1 MVLGGN
7 YIALGASNNQVD
19 LAKIRHYGLW
29 MFLLLNIAIFLRLSY
44 SLWNTRTST
53 APFIDLS
60 VTNFEQHL
68 QPMDFANASAVFNEV
83 YDVLRQKNADINPI
97 SVSFIPAY
105 IPEGTL
111 LYHSNH
117 RGQPPKSVEWVAM
130 DYEFSYNFA
139 HLSRNRPRKGH
150 GPGGPGGPGGPPPNF
165 KPPGGKSPSHGDHP
179 PNFDG
184 PSSLFTFQV
193 TKPLDKVIV
202 FGGASASKSLTGEMD
217 TQFVLSQVAD
227 YDDFDERIAADK
239 ICAWGKK
246 HGGLDGYVRL
256 EVGFEMVICDFEEK
270 MVPISNVSL
279 ANATEFIDFPPE
291 KFAALDKREDLN
303 AERSAVIDVVDAMS
317 GFEHYL
323 AGARAY
329 DGDKR
334 ILLDFSKFVT
344 PLNRTFIHPDPYL
357 RRIHNIS
364 SELKTELVN
373 SVEEM
378 LSTANDPYGSTN
390 WQVVTDYIVD
400 KFAPML
406 VNINSSFALYGQ
418 HENYQ
423 TLGTNLTA
431 YTYNFIRRYLS
442 EPDHELLPKHRA
454 MAIWDYSHPYQPLK
468 STADFFVWNAITIV
482 QSKIVDTLYDCF
494 TLSKTLLSPLT
505 GTTLPED
512 IDDQILKVKSEL
524 SGLLE
529 SLHWAYYYR
538 CSQSCNFDELCFVPT
553 WGPSPLGFSNAN
565 STGLY
570 DDGTGRVRIEKE
582 LRCINY
588 DLLLHN
594 KRG

>member
-44 SLWNTRTST
+44 SLWNIRTST
-53 APFIDLS
+53 APFIDLN

-68 QPMDFANASAVFNEV
+68 QPMNFANASAVFNEV

-378 LSTANDPYGSTN
+378 LSTPNDPYGSTN

-400 KFAPML
+400 KFAPIL

>member
-7 YIALGASNNQVD
+7 YIALETSKNQVD
-19 LAKIRHYGLW
+19 LSKVRHYGLW
-29 MFLLLNIAIFLRLSY
+29 AFLLLNIAVFLRLSY
-44 SLWNTRTST
+44 SLWNIKTPI
-53 APFIDLS
+53 APFIELN
-60 VTNFEQHL
+60 VTNFEQYL

-83 YDVLRQKNADINPI
+83 YDVLKQKNADINPI

-117 RGQPPKSVEWVAM
+117 RGQPPKTVEWVAM

-139 HLSRNRPRKGH
+139 HLSRNRPRKGQ
-150 GPGGPGGPGGPPPNF
+150 GPGGPGGPPNF
-165 KPPGGKSPSHGDHP
+165 KPPGGKRPSHGDHP

-202 FGGASASKSLTGEMD
+202 FGGASAAKSLTGEMD

-239 ICAWGKK
+239 ICSWGKK

-270 MVPISNVSL
+270 MIPISNVSL

-291 KFAALDKREDLN
+291 KFADLDKREDLN
-303 AERSAVIDVVDAMS
+303 AERSAVIDVIDAMS

-344 PLNRTFIHPDPYL
+344 PLNKTFIHPDPYL

-364 SELKTELVN
+364 SELKTDLVN

-378 LSTANDPYGSTN
+378 LSTPNDPYSSTN

-406 VNINSSFALYGQ
+406 VNLNSSFALYGQ
-418 HENYQ
+418 HEDYQ

-468 STADFFVWNAITIV
+468 STADFFLWNSITIV
-482 QSKIVDTLYDCF
+482 QSKIVDTLYNCF
-494 TLSKTLLSPLT
+494 SLSKTLLSPLT
-505 GTTLPED
+505 GATLPKD
-512 IDDQILKVKSEL
+512 IDDQITKAKTEL
-524 SGLLE
+524 SDLLE

-565 STGLY
+565 STGFY
-570 DDGTGRVRIEKE
+570 DDGSGRARIEKE

-588 DLLLHN
+588 DLLLQN

>member
-44 SLWNTRTST
+44 SLWNIRTST
-53 APFIDLS
+53 APFIDLN

-378 LSTANDPYGSTN
+378 LSTPNDPYGSTN